1 MAKRNIRAASGKMS
15 FLGSLAR
22 RHSGAESKV
31 VLYLEGG
38 KRIIGAV
45 DALSHQGSS
54 GNQFYNNFR
63 GRRSCIWENRYE
75 GRQRV
80 FGLKFDLLC
89 SDKALVALL
98 SGFAP

>member
-54 GNQFYNNFR
+54 GNDFNFTITSEEEGVVSGRIDMRDGR
-63 GRRSCIWENRYE
+63 G
-75 GRQRV
+75 
-80 FGLKFDLLC
+80 FLD
-89 SDKALVALL
+89 
-98 SGFAP
+98 